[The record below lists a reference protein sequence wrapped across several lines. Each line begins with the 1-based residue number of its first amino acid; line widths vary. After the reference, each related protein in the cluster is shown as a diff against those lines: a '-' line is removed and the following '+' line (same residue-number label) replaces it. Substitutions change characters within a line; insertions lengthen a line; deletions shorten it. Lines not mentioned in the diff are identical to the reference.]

1 MAAGRYDFTIEQ
13 GATTN
18 FELQYRDNKNNPM
31 DLTNY
36 NGRMQIRPFVGSD
49 DVYLTLS
56 SSLGPCGTGINF
68 SGSNSQYPPSSGSI
82 GVYISAYSS
91 SLLDWDGSA
100 YYDLEIYTND
110 SNDCLYVVRLLQGKV
125 KLSKEVTT
133 TP

>member
-18 FELQYRDNKNNPM
+18 FELQYKDNKNNPI

-56 SSLGPCGTGINF
+56 SSLGPCGTGINMN
-68 SGSNSQYPPSSGSI
+68 GSNGITPPTSGSI
-82 GVYISAYSS
+82 GVYISAHSS
-91 SLLDWDGSA
+91 SLLDWDNKA
-100 YYDLEIYTND
+100 YYDLELYTSD
-110 SNDCLYVVRLLQGKV
+110 DNDCMYVVRLIQGKV
-125 KLSKEVTT
+125 KLSKEITI